1 MNSAPVAS
9 MTPLPRPDDAVV
21 FCEVEGGAVLL
32 STAQE
37 VYFGLNPV
45 GVQVW
50 NLLPPKHSTVEEI
63 IDALAGTYPD
73 VERSI
78 LTEDVTALLDELKAS
93 GLVH

>member
-1 MNSAPVAS
+1 
-9 MTPLPRPDDAVV
+9 VV

-50 NLLPPKHSTVEEI
+50 NLLPPKHSTVEELVGI
-63 IDALAGTYPD
+63 LAGTYPD
-73 VERSI
+73 VERTV
-78 LTEDVTALLDELKAS
+78 LEEDVTALLDELKAS
-93 GLVH
+93 GLVR